1 MIFKGSRYEGS
12 SLYFDEEYEISYLA
26 PLDKDIAPHP
36 SDYVYQYKAGDRLDI
51 LAKEF
56 YGNPQKKWII
66 LLANSQYTSE
76 LDIKVGDILNI
87 PNPERMDIR

>member
-1 MIFKGSRYEGS
+1 MIFKGSRYEGN
-12 SLYFDEEYEISYLA
+12 SLYYDEENGTSYLA
-26 PLDKDIAPHP
+26 PLAKNITPHS
-36 SDYVYQYKAGDRLDI
+36 SDFVYQYKAGDRLDI

-66 LLANSQYTSE
+66 LLANPKYTSE

>member
-1 MIFKGSRYEGS
+1 MIFEGSRYEGNY
-12 SLYFDEEYEISYLA
+12 LYYDEEYGTSYLA
-26 PLDKDIAPHP
+26 PLDKDIPPHP
-36 SDYVYQYKAGDRLDI
+36 SDFVYQYKAGDRLDI

-66 LLANSQYTSE
+66 LLANPQYASE

>member
-1 MIFKGSRYEGS
+1 MIFKGSRYDGNP
-12 SLYFDEEYEISYLA
+12 LYFDEENGTSYLA
-26 PLDKDIAPHP
+26 PLDKNIVPHP
-36 SDYVYQYKAGDRLDI
+36 SDFVYQYKEGDRLDI

-76 LDIKVGDILNI
+76 MDIKVGDILNI